1 MCTDTC
7 HSENAPA
14 GFQRRSRRRR
24 RELAEPETD
33 PTLEDRLAGRPQD
46 RSFRSLAGLERTA
59 STSRVLN
66 LAAVAVQNIGD
77 VEYEASPFFR
87 ATILNG
93 AVIIKHRLR
102 SDEQYIFEQAKRIS
116 TKVIIPFERTDLSL
130 GGRALFVGQRGW
142 QEMLAQL
149 RGGQDEEARDIAL
162 LEALDELPSLDPF
175 LLREHLK
182 RRDFKIASCYFA
194 ISAADL
200 ERMQRFVSGE
210 VSKLVDL
217 AYSGKQGGGGNI
229 SKLVSLLLS
238 GEVDGRLD
246 PLRLTLGLEAHNFR
260 EGIFSWKG
268 FLYYKWVLNSL
279 WPELRTVLSELAQV
293 KVVGP
298 RDYEMLA
305 QTKEVGGRVNQA
317 ILGQVRKVR
326 TTLHVYDEAFD
337 QLTRAGNPIAFRDFL
352 LKSPE
357 MFISLGERTGMVS
370 HIASFWR
377 YRFPKGRPLK
387 VELAELFDILQDFHQ
402 GLGEERGEGEGEDAV
417 RASGPP
423 PPPEGMKMIDVG
435 TAEPLGN
442 AVGV

>member
-1 MCTDTC
+1 V
-7 HSENAPA
+7 EV
-14 GFQRRSRRRR
+14 
-24 RELAEPETD
+24 ELVA
-33 PTLEDRLAGRPQD
+33 RAQD
-46 RSFRSLAGLERTA
+46 RSYRSLSGLERTA

-66 LAAVAVQNIGD
+66 LAAVASQNVGD
-77 VEYEASPFFR
+77 AEYESAPFFK
-87 ATILNG
+87 ASSLNG

-102 SDEQYIFEQAKRIS
+102 ADEQYIFEAAKRIS
-116 TKVIIPFERTDLSL
+116 TKVIIPFERTDLGL
-130 GGRALFVGQRGW
+130 GGRSLFVGQRGW
-142 QEMLAQL
+142 QEMLYQL
-149 RGGQDEEARDIAL
+149 RGSSDEEARDIAL

-182 RRDFKIASCYFA
+182 RRDFKIANCYFA

-210 VSKLVDL
+210 ISKLVDL
-217 AYSGKQGGGGNI
+217 AYGGGKGGTPDANI

-238 GEVDGRLD
+238 GQDDTRLE
-246 PLRLTLGLEAHNFR
+246 PLRLTLGLEGENFR

-279 WPELRTVLSELAQV
+279 WPELREVLAELSEI

-298 RDYEMLA
+298 RDYEMMN
-305 QTKEVGGRVNQA
+305 QVKDVGARVNQA

-326 TTLHVYDEAFD
+326 TTLQVYDDAFAE
-337 QLTRAGNPIAFRDFL
+337 LTQAGNPMAFRNFL

-357 MFISLGERTGMVS
+357 MFITLGERTGMVS

-387 VELAELFDILQDFHQ
+387 VELDELFDILQDFHQ
-402 GLGEERGEGEGEDAV
+402 GLGEDDDHKTKPPDGGESELLDPVNTEAD
-417 RASGPP
+417 RR
-423 PPPEGMKMIDVG
+423 
-435 TAEPLGN
+435 
-442 AVGV
+442 AVG

>member
-1 MCTDTC
+1 LVART
-7 HSENAPA
+7 P
-14 GFQRRSRRRR
+14 
-24 RELAEPETD
+24 
-33 PTLEDRLAGRPQD
+33 D
-46 RSFRSLAGLERTA
+46 RSYRSLSGLERTA

-66 LAAVAVQNIGD
+66 LAAVATLNAGD
-77 VEYEASPFFR
+77 PDYEASPFFKA
-87 ATILNG
+87 ATLNG

-102 SDEQYIFEQAKRIS
+102 ADEQYIFDQSRRIT

-130 GGRALFVGQRGW
+130 GGRSLFVGQRGW
-142 QEMLAQL
+142 TELLNQL
-149 RGGQDEEARDIAL
+149 RGGQDDEARDVAL

-182 RRDFKIASCYFA
+182 RRDFRIANCYFA

-210 VSKLVDL
+210 ISKLVDL
-217 AYSGKQGGGGNI
+217 AYGGKGDGAPNANI

-238 GEVDGRLD
+238 GQDDTRLE
-246 PLRLTLGLEAHNFR
+246 PLRLTLGLEGENFR

-279 WPELRTVLSELAQV
+279 WPELRDVIAELTEI

-298 RDYEMLA
+298 RDYEMMS
-305 QTKEVGGRVNQA
+305 QVKDVGARVNQA
-317 ILGQVRKVR
+317 VLGQVRRVR
-326 TTLHVYDEAFD
+326 NTLQVYDDAFAE
-337 QLTRAGNPIAFRDFL
+337 LTQAGNPMAFRNFL

-387 VELAELFDILQDFHQ
+387 VELDELFDILQDFHQ
-402 GLGEERGEGEGEDAV
+402 GLAGDDEAARPAQAV
-417 RASGPP
+417 DG
-423 PPPEGMKMIDVG
+423 
-435 TAEPLGN
+435 EPLDPASPEAIGR
-442 AVGV
+442 AV